1 MTTGEPDSARRWR
14 AALYGSGD
22 LGFNFY
28 WTTVSLYIL
37 YYYTDVL
44 GISASA
50 AGLVFLAA
58 MLWDAVTDPLM
69 GLIAQRT
76 RTRWGS
82 YRPFIIGGAIPLCLS
97 LMLLFHAPGL
107 QGTALI
113 AYALAMQ
120 VLFRTAYTIAN
131 IPYSALASSITD
143 SSLERS
149 ALSAWRI
156 SLATIG
162 SAIVGYS
169 TLKLVPLLGAG
180 DEARG
185 FFLTAAIYGWLSLP
199 FLLGVGCFV
208 RETRPP
214 EVTARV
220 SLRET
225 FKVLRR
231 NGPFLIVLAAT
242 MCATLGGVI
251 SSKTLVYYFKYTL
264 GNEAAVGLAFAANS
278 LTILVSAPL
287 WAMLTIRTSK
297 RFVWRTGALCSITGS
312 LLLFINPFETVWV
325 VIALVTVSAI
335 GAAAGYLSFWSALPD
350 TVEYGEVRSR
360 TRIEAPTFGIMSFAQ
375 KTAYGAAVAMAGLL
389 LDMIGY
395 QPNVEQSPATIGY
408 LKAIMTLV
416 PAAFIAVAYIII
428 GTYPLD
434 AKNHAR
440 LVTILRRRRGH
451 IRQPASAHRDR
462 DAPWA
467 GR

>member
-1 MTTGEPDSARRWR
+1 
-14 AALYGSGD
+14 
-22 LGFNFY
+22 
-28 WTTVSLYIL
+28 
-37 YYYTDVL
+37 
-44 GISASA
+44 
-50 AGLVFLAA
+50 
-58 MLWDAVTDPLM
+58 
-69 GLIAQRT
+69 
-76 RTRWGS
+76 
-82 YRPFIIGGAIPLCLS
+82 
-97 LMLLFHAPGL
+97 HAPGL

-231 NGPFLIVLAAT
+231 NRPFLIVLAAT

-287 WAMLTIRTSK
+287 WALLTIRTSK

-325 VIALVTVSAI
+325 VVALVTVSAI

-375 KTAYGAAVAMAGLL
+375 KTAYGVAVAMAGLL

-395 QPNVEQSPATIGY
+395 QPNVEQTPATTGY

-440 LVTILRRRRGH
+440 LVTILRKRRGH
-451 IRQPASAHRDR
+451 IRQPGKR
-462 DAPWA
+462 AP
-467 GR
+467 RS

>member
-97 LMLLFHAPGL
+97 LMLLFHALGL

-149 ALSAWRI
+149 ALSAWLI

-162 SAIVGYS
+162 SALVGYS
-169 TLKLVPLLGAG
+169 T
-180 DEARG
+180 
-185 FFLTAAIYGWLSLP
+185 
-199 FLLGVGCFV
+199 
-208 RETRPP
+208 
-214 EVTARV
+214 
-220 SLRET
+220 
-225 FKVLRR
+225 
-231 NGPFLIVLAAT
+231 
-242 MCATLGGVI
+242 
-251 SSKTLVYYFKYTL
+251 
-264 GNEAAVGLAFAANS
+264 
-278 LTILVSAPL
+278 
-287 WAMLTIRTSK
+287 
-297 RFVWRTGALCSITGS
+297 
-312 LLLFINPFETVWV
+312 
-325 VIALVTVSAI
+325 
-335 GAAAGYLSFWSALPD
+335 
-350 TVEYGEVRSR
+350 
-360 TRIEAPTFGIMSFAQ
+360 
-375 KTAYGAAVAMAGLL
+375 
-389 LDMIGY
+389 
-395 QPNVEQSPATIGY
+395 
-408 LKAIMTLV
+408 
-416 PAAFIAVAYIII
+416 
-428 GTYPLD
+428 
-434 AKNHAR
+434 
-440 LVTILRRRRGH
+440 
-451 IRQPASAHRDR
+451 
-462 DAPWA
+462 
-467 GR
+467 